1 MVFLMYGDGKA
12 MLHVVIAKIK
22 WLDMYDGLNGA
33 WPGVCA

>member
-22 WLDMYDGLNGA
+22 CLDMYDSLNSA
-33 WPGVCA
+33 WSGVCA